1 MTLDSLNRADLLNLL
16 NSICQKEQM
25 SSDMR
30 SQYVQLE
37 NSLSNFGPRKK
48 GILQK
53 LFFFQIIGM
62 LGPLVAIIG
71 VIIYSTIDFI
81 LPISKENEDL
91 RLIISLV
98 AAAILIVV
106 CLIICY
112 GAIKKHRKRKN
123 LKFAKA
129 NKERVENIQATLV
142 DLYRG
147 YSSLDSELRK
157 IYDYYNVEPEHRN
170 KSAMSYLA
178 SAVRSNANVRVFDV
192 LRKYDEITAIKEMK
206 AAQSA
211 AHGEMMSALESQ
223 ARAAQEA
230 AHTAHEDR
238 RDIANAL
245 NNIHDYQMW
254 GH

>member
-16 NSICQKEQM
+16 NAICQKEQM

-37 NSLSNFGPRKK
+37 NSLNNFRPRKT

-53 LFFFQIIGM
+53 FIVRYLFA
-62 LGPLVAIIG
+62 AII
-71 VIIYSTIDFI
+71 VLLAPLAIIIYMVVPTT
-81 LPISKENEDL
+81 KENQDMW
-91 RLIISLV
+91 LIISF
-98 AAAILIVV
+98 AATAILIVV

-123 LKFAKA
+123 LKFAKD
-129 NKERVENIQATLV
+129 NKEKVENIQATLV